1 MVERPEESELI
12 KDALVLVCGDHF
24 DDFDTWQ
31 QSKGLGPC
39 VDMSPPPGTCFFA
52 GQIVKTV
59 DKDKNVE
66 IKFFHDNSKICMSV
80 DNIYRLVHLEDDL
93 DPFWVY
99 TVDTPGP
106 HNLSKVRGVLFEGIN
121 AEPPRKFSSRH
132 AGNTPAIFRDGEHSM
147 PFNISSS
154 EEDVSEESD
163 TITPKKRKRKR
174 HQVHNI
180 QQTRTPTQR
189 RRRSW
194 FTESVY
200 MVAQTRY
207 KQAT

>member
-1 MVERPEESELI
+1 MP
-12 KDALVLVCGDHF
+12 
-24 DDFDTWQ
+24 
-31 QSKGLGPC
+31 
-39 VDMSPPPGTCFFA
+39 
-52 GQIVKTV
+52 
-59 DKDKNVE
+59 
-66 IKFFHDNSKICMSV
+66 V

-99 TVDTPGP
+99 TVDTPDP

-189 RRRSW
+189 RSAGEPDTRKRPGNRSRRDKSK
-194 FTESVY
+194 S
-200 MVAQTRY
+200 TRMRNRKQRDKTDTTMARKEA
-207 KQAT
+207 KQAPSREDSRN